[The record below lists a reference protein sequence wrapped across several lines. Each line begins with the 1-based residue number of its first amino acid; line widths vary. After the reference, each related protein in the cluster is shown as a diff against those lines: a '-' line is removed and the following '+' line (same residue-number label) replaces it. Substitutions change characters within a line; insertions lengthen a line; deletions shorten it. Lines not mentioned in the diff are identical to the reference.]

1 MIIMDTE
8 GSYVLNSH
16 FGDWGL
22 GTEDLVL
29 NTEYRKRRPSM
40 KAFSIRHP
48 VPSPQSPV
56 PNIQSPRVYICPM
69 ASNPN
74 KVMLGLRLP
83 TDPRWVNI
91 VEKDIE
97 EILTDHAY
105 CDVVDEMVRIC
116 NEEMTHFGMVHDE
129 LKKRGLQL
137 GRERKDPYVHD
148 LMDFIMKGGSRE
160 AQFVDRMLF
169 AAMIEARSCERFR
182 LLSEEISDVDLREF
196 YRSLME
202 SEAEHYATFIGFARK
217 YAGNIDV
224 DTRWKEFLEFEATL
238 MGKYGTGQTMHG

>member
-1 MIIMDTE
+1 MLE
-8 GSYVLNSH
+8 EPSY
-16 FGDWGL
+16 
-22 GTEDLVL
+22 
-29 NTEYRKRRPSM
+29 NT
-40 KAFSIRHP
+40 
-48 VPSPQSPV
+48 QSTLRTTYYLLP
-56 PNIQSPRVYICPM
+56 ITYALCPIPYFCIM

-91 VEKDIE
+91 VEKDIA

-105 CDVVDEMVRIC
+105 CEQKAASNAISCIVKYPEYSDVVDEMVRIC

-129 LKKRGLQL
+129 LKKRGLTL

-148 LMDFIMKGGSRE
+148 LMDFIMKGGGSRE

-182 LLSEEISDVDLREF
+182 LLSEEISDEELREF

-217 YAGNIDV
+217 YAGTIDV
-224 DTRWKEFLEFEATL
+224 DTRWKEFLEYEATL
-238 MGKYGTGQTMHG
+238 MGKYGKGQTMHG